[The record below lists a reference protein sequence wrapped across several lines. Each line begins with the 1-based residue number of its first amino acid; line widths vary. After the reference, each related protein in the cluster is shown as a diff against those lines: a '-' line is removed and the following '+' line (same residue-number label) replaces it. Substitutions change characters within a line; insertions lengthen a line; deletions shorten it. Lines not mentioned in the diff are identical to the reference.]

1 MSRPVNVLAL
11 TARESTR
18 YIRGDDCG
26 SSAGV
31 LERDQ
36 IVLAARHE
44 QVRRWLPLDI
54 LDVPSIASKYPL
66 LSTLKDQ
73 THEVESALIGE
84 SFVVRR
90 EAVHVR
96 LLDVQTMR
104 RGCSCWVGNT

>member
-1 MSRPVNVLAL
+1 VLAL

-18 YIRGDDCG
+18 YIRGDGRD

-54 LDVPSIASKYPL
+54 LDVPSIDSKYPL

-73 THEVESALIGE
+73 TREVESALIGE

-96 LLDVQTMR
+96 LLDVQTMQ
-104 RGCSCWVGNT
+104 